1 MAQSDSLTRATL
13 RTPKAAA
20 IAGIIFSVL
29 MTLIFVLFRISVPGD
44 PLEPGA
50 WLATS
55 TRSASIALNLVP
67 FAGVAFLWFIGV
79 LRDRLGEQEDRFFAT
94 VFFGSALVFLATF
107 FLAAATI
114 GAVILT
120 ASSAAAQAA
129 LIDSAAFHL
138 ARASTYVIINIYS
151 IKMAAVFM
159 FSTSTVIIYTAI
171 VPRWIA
177 VLGFGLAL
185 FLLVGSYFL
194 SWSVIVL
201 PVWVMVISVYILMHN
216 MRGTGRAPVR
226 TN

>member
-1 MAQSDSLTRATL
+1 MTKSDTLTRATL
-13 RTPKAAA
+13 RTPRAAA
-20 IAGIIFSVL
+20 IAGILFSVL
-29 MTLIFVLFRISVPGD
+29 MILIFVLFRISVPGD

-79 LRDRLGEQEDRFFAT
+79 LRDRLGQQEDRFFAT
-94 VFFGSALVFLATF
+94 VFFGSALVFLAMF

-120 ASSAAAQAA
+120 ASSSAVQAA
-129 LIDSAAFHL
+129 LIDSPAFHL
-138 ARASTYVIINIYS
+138 ARASTYVIINVYA

-159 FSTSTVIIYTAI
+159 LSTSTVIIYTAI

-177 VLGFGLAL
+177 LLGFALAL
-185 FLLVGSYFL
+185 FLLIGSYFL

-216 MRGTGRAPVR
+216 MRAGEQTAR
-226 TN
+226 